1 MNVNNKISGS
11 YDERIYY
18 TYNTIDLNA
27 IINDKYDDV
36 DKIVSRVQN
45 DADISIRQKST
56 IIDGIK
62 KLKQSIETIKKY
74 VV

>member
-1 MNVNNKISGS
+1 MMMLI
-11 YDERIYY
+11 
-18 TYNTIDLNA
+18 
-27 IINDKYDDV
+27 
-36 DKIVSRVQN
+36 KIVSRVQN